1 MYDRYYLARVNAK
14 NKKKVVKKT
23 EDKPTDKSNPASKQV
38 LAYVKG
44 KLVGTYDSLT
54 KCANTL
60 GMSRPM
66 VKNAIDNGVV
76 LENGF
81 ILKLKK

>member
-1 MYDRYYLARVNAK
+1 MYDRYYLARINAM
-14 NKKKVVKKT
+14 NKK
-23 EDKPTDKSNPASKQV
+23 EDIENKPTDKSNPSSKQV
-38 LAYVKG
+38 FAYLG
-44 KLVGTYDSLT
+44 DKLVGTYDSLT